1 MLYGHI
7 LALHAAVFGAG
18 IQHVFQLIHKGV
30 DIAELAVDGSKAH
43 IGNVVHLF
51 QLLHGKVPNIDG
63 GHFPVVR
70 VQQHLFNAADGG
82 IQLLQVVPEGKKPM
96 DGTSFAAGLRLKTGD
111 VL

>member
-1 MLYGHI
+1 MLIGSI
-7 LALHAAVFGAG
+7 LLFLWFPAVAHQLLQLIEKALH
-18 IQHVFQLIHKGV
+18 IR
-30 DIAELAVDGSKAH
+30 ELAVDGSKAH

>member
-1 MLYGHI
+1 MPPF
-7 LALHAAVFGAG
+7 FGAG

-82 IQLLQVVPEGKKPM
+82 IQLLIA
-96 DGTSFAAGLRLKTGD
+96 DGALFAGAQHAVEQFLAVEHFTRT
-111 VL
+111 VFF